1 MKKMIKRIAS
11 LAAVA
16 AVSASM
22 LVGCGGSS
30 SASGSS
36 NPAITLDGA
45 SISMDEANFYTYI
58 MKSQYESYYGNE
70 IWDMEIEE
78 GVTFGDSMK
87 DMVNDALVQ
96 MLILNSK
103 AEDYGVSLSSEDN
116 TSISEYIENFKANVG
131 EEEMEAQGIT
141 ESVIKAVVEKS
152 YIASYTYDAMMM
164 QEEVELSDEAKADAV
179 CVRVQHILI
188 STTETTT
195 KDADGNVVDMT
206 EDEVKEYKKQ
216 QKLMAEN
223 VLAKA
228 NAGEDFQELANEYTA
243 ENAGFEFA
251 FDKNGF
257 DPVNYSYMVE
267 PFYKASWELAEGEIS
282 GLVESEYGYHIIKC
296 VSLNDETATQAAV
309 TMAEEELKYA
319 SFDEKLLQM
328 TEEAQFTVSEEW
340 EAFKIK
346 SDAVEE
352 TSVTETTVTET
363 AAEETTDETQET
375 AEETETSEE

>member
-11 LAAVA
+11 LAVVAVMSA
-16 AVSASM
+16 AM
-22 LVGCGGSS
+22 LVGCGGGSS

-36 NPAITLDGA
+36 NPAITYDGT
-45 SISMDEANFYTYI
+45 SVSMEEANFYTYI
-58 MKSQYESYYGNE
+58 MKSQYESYYGTE

-103 AEDYGVSLSSEDN
+103 AEDYGVSLTSEDN

-131 EEEMEAQGIT
+131 EETMAEEGIT
-141 ESVIKAVVEKS
+141 EGVIKSVVEKS
-152 YIASYTYDAMMM
+152 YIASYVYDAMMT
-164 QEEVELSDEAKADAV
+164 QEEVKLSDDEKADAV

-188 STTETTT
+188 TTTETITQ
-195 KDADGNVVDMT
+195 DEEGNNIDMT
-206 EDEVKEYKKQ
+206 ADEIDAYKAQ
-216 QKLMAEN
+216 QKTLAES

-228 NAGEDFQELANEYTA
+228 KAGEDFQALADEYTA

-267 PFYKASWELAEGEIS
+267 PFYTASWQLGEGEIS
-282 GLVESEYGYHIIKC
+282 DLVESDYGYHIIKC
-296 VSLNDETATQAAV
+296 ISLNDETATQAAI
-309 TMAEEELKYA
+309 TLKENDLKYV
-319 SFDEKLLQM
+319 SLDEKLLQM
-328 TEEAQFTVSEEW
+328 TEEAEYTVSEDW
-340 EAFKIK
+340 EAFKIV
-346 SDAVEE
+346 SDVVDETVAGDETAVE
-352 TSVTETTVTET
+352 TVTET
-363 AAEETTDETQET
+363 AAETVEDTT
-375 AEETETSEE
+375 EETEE

>member
-11 LAAVA
+11 LAVA
-16 AVSASM
+16 AAMSAAI
-22 LVGCGGSS
+22 LVGCGGGSS

-36 NPAITLDGA
+36 NPAITLEGA
-45 SISMDEANFYTYI
+45 SISMEEANFYTYI
-58 MKSQYESYYGNE
+58 MKSQYESYYGTE
-70 IWDMEIEE
+70 IWDMEIED

-131 EEEMEAQGIT
+131 EEAMAEEGIT
-141 ESVIKAVVEKS
+141 EGVIKSVVEKS
-152 YIASYTYDAMMM
+152 YIASYVYDAMMT
-164 QEEVELSDEAKADAV
+164 QEEANLSDDEKADAA

-188 STTETTT
+188 TTTETVT
-195 KDADGNVVDMT
+195 KDEEGNTIDMT
-206 EDEVKEYKKQ
+206 ADEIDAYKAQ
-216 QKLMAEN
+216 QKTLAES

-228 NAGEDFQELANEYTA
+228 KAGEDFQALADEYTA

-267 PFYKASWELAEGEIS
+267 PFYTASWQLGEGEIS
-282 GLVESEYGYHIIKC
+282 DLVESDYGYHIIKC
-296 VSLNDETATQAAV
+296 ISLNDETATQAAI
-309 TMAEEELKYA
+309 TLKENDLKYV
-319 SFDEKLLQM
+319 SLDEKLLQM
-328 TEEAQFTVSEEW
+328 TEEAEYTVSEDW
-340 EAFKIK
+340 EAYKIV
-346 SDAVEE
+346 SDVVDETVAGDETAVE
-352 TSVTETTVTET
+352 TVTET
-363 AAEETTDETQET
+363 VAETVEDTT
-375 AEETETSEE
+375 EETEE